1 MIQVKTEKN
10 GPFYKKVK
18 VLGHAMYDDY
28 GKDIVCAGVS
38 AILTT
43 SVNAAL
49 KINPNSLTYHQK
61 RDAFQLIILNQE
73 KITQQLMQNMI
84 DLLTELADNYPKN
97 IKMESEE

>member
-1 MIQVKTEKN
+1 MIRIKIQRQENLIKEIN
-10 GPFYKKVK
+10 L
-18 VLGHAMYDDY
+18 LGHALYDDY

-43 SVNAAL
+43 SVNVAL

>member
-1 MIQVKTEKN
+1 MIRIKIQRQENLIKEIN
-10 GPFYKKVK
+10 L
-18 VLGHAMYDDY
+18 LGHALYEDY

>member
-1 MIQVKTEKN
+1 MI
-10 GPFYKKVK
+10 KVK
-18 VLGHAMYDDY
+18 IEREQETLKKITITGHAGYDDY

>member
-1 MIQVKTEKN
+1 MIRIKIQRQENLIKEIN
-10 GPFYKKVK
+10 L
-18 VLGHAMYDDY
+18 LGHALYDDY